1 MEREHQG
8 CLVGI
13 GMLAVCGVILFVA
26 YKWDIPLLKFA
37 CYMFCGFIG
46 VYVGNRYFY
55 STVEQREK
63 NRFSRRTWILLA
75 IGYLVLAALLA
86 WLLEG
91 RLW

>member
-8 CLVGI
+8 CLIGI

-26 YKWDIPLLKFA
+26 YKWDIPFLKFA
-37 CYMFCGFIG
+37 CCMFCGFIG

>member
-8 CLVGI
+8 CLIGI
-13 GMLAVCGVILFVA
+13 GMLAVYAVVLFVG
-26 YKWDIPLLKFA
+26 YQLDWPLLKFSA
-37 CYMFCGFIG
+37 YLFPGLTG
-46 VYVGNRYFY
+46 TYVGNRYF
-55 STVEQREK
+55 STEEQREK
-63 NRFSRRTWILLA
+63 NRFSRRTWILLV

>member
-8 CLVGI
+8 CLIGI
-13 GMLAVCGVILFVA
+13 GMLAVYAVVIVVA
-26 YKWDIPLLKFA
+26 YKLQYPFFKYA
-37 CYMFCGFIG
+37 CYLLPSLTSPYIG
-46 VYVGNRYFY
+46 SQYF
-55 STVEQREK
+55 STAEQREK
-63 NRFSRRTWILLA
+63 NRFSRRTWILLT